1 MYGWLEGIPF
11 IYFFPRQFNSSV
23 RSDGREGDN
32 EIYLIVD
39 GHNQWKM
46 EMKRHY

>member
-11 IYFFPRQFNSSV
+11 IFFFPGNLIA
-23 RSDGREGDN
+23 DGREGDN